1 LANEILLKKSV
12 IAVALTLASTQ
23 VVMAQDAANAPPIQ
37 KVTVTGSNIKRI
49 DSETATP
56 VQTIKREEIQRLGVN
71 SVKELVDSLTAATGS
86 LSDIGGSNSFAGGA
100 SSASLRNLGKQ
111 STLILLNS
119 RRVAPYALADYNEV
133 FTNLDALPLEA
144 VERVDILRNGGSA
157 IYGSDAV
164 AGVINIITK
173 GNYQGLSAKAD
184 HTRSLKNGVFNTT
197 KASITGGFG
206 DFAVD
211 KYNIL
216 ANVEVFH
223 RNGVVWR
230 DVIDDINPAYGK
242 KFGTVAEGSGLSFGR
257 RGTPSTF
264 SYPGNILGNA
274 TPAVAGC
281 AVKNAAK
288 LCVYDR
294 FSRFEVEPKADRTNL
309 LVSGKF
315 NLGEKLEGYSELL
328 LSNTKTKYINAFQTY
343 DSTAS
348 DTNWGDPATN
358 SSNTFAHRFLPPTH
372 PLNTSGDFAPLRY
385 RFVDSDGTR
394 TTDSSQY
401 RLLAGLKGSL
411 GKYEWDSAIGV
422 MGSKTTDR
430 QRGSFS
436 AAGFKQVIGDPSL
449 ADADGNTTDPL
460 FFNRAYKIGQINSAE
475 VTNILFPQSGYDAK
489 ISQTFWDG
497 KLTGD
502 IGAIDGRPI
511 GLALGGDLRHETFKI
526 LPFGG
531 LVTGDVVGNGVV
543 SSNASRSTSA
553 LFVEANFPVLKTLEL
568 TTAARID
575 KFPGFAAH
583 ISPKVAFR
591 FEATPALLF
600 RGTAEGGFRAPNL
613 TESATSTKFAF
624 NNGNTDPKRCDQA
637 QALANDLRNKSDS
650 LPSSDPKKAL
660 YAARAD
666 IVEQNECAGGIASI
680 VRNNPDL
687 KPETTKSWTLGFVL
701 EPIKN
706 VTFSMDY
713 WNIKRKDEIN
723 TKDAADLLA
732 AEDTLPAGVINRAGL
747 AGDKTFLD
755 ATDTSGLSL
764 AAPGQS
770 ERDKY
775 GVSKGRLISTV
786 GKFENIASTKTSG
799 IDLGAS
805 SRFNTAYGKLEL
817 GMSATY
823 LIEYREFSA
832 ALGTYGDNLAG
843 RYSYPKTT
851 ANINA
856 SMQTGKI
863 TNGLRFVY
871 SSATSLN
878 KDFSDINYT
887 NASCAGKKWTNE
899 ECGIEHTFRLDYS
912 FTYTG
917 IKNLT
922 LSANIR
928 NLTGRRT
935 PLDLRDFER
944 NGGGVIPQ
952 DSYDV
957 TGRILRLGAEY
968 KFF

>member
-1 LANEILLKKSV
+1 MANEILLKKSV

-23 VVMAQDAANAPPIQ
+23 VVMAQDAASPPIQ

-56 VQTIKREEIQRLGVN
+56 VQSIKREEIQRLGVN

-119 RRVAPYALADYNEV
+119 RRVAPFALADYNEV

-173 GNYQGLSAKAD
+173 SNYQGLSAKGD
-184 HTRSLKNGVFNTT
+184 HTRSLKNGIFNTS

-211 KYNIL
+211 KYNVL
-216 ANVEVFH
+216 ANIEVFH
-223 RNGVVWR
+223 RNSVMWR
-230 DVIDDINPAYGK
+230 DVVDDINPAYGN
-242 KFGTVAEGSGLSFGR
+242 KFAAVKEGTGLAFGR

-264 SYPGNILGNA
+264 SFPGNIIGQG
-274 TPAVAGC
+274 PVAGC
-281 AVKNAAK
+281 TVKNAAG
-288 LCVYDR
+288 LCVFDR
-294 FSRFEVEPKADRTNL
+294 YSRFQVEPEADRTNF

-315 NLGEKLEGYSELL
+315 NLGEKLEGYAEVL
-328 LSNTKTKYINAFQTY
+328 LSNTKTKYINAFTTY
-343 DSTAS
+343 DSTG
-348 DTNWGDPATN
+348 DDVTWGDPATN
-358 SSNTFAHRFLPPTH
+358 SSNTFKYRYLPPTH
-372 PLNTSGDFAPLRY
+372 PLNTTGDFAPLRY

-401 RLLAGLKGSL
+401 RVLAGLKGSL
-411 GKYEWDSAIGV
+411 GKYEWDTAIGF

-430 QRGSFS
+430 QRGSLS
-436 AAGFKQVIGDPSL
+436 AKGFKQVIGDPNL
-449 ADADGNTTDPL
+449 ADADGFTTDPL
-460 FFNRAYKIGQINSAE
+460 FFNRAYKIGQINSSE

-489 ISQTFWDG
+489 ITQTFWDG

-502 IGAIDGRPI
+502 IGTIDGRPI
-511 GLALGGDLRHETFKI
+511 GLAVGGDLRHETFKI

-531 LVTGDVVGNGVV
+531 LATGDVVGNGVV

-553 LFVEANFPVLKTLEL
+553 AFIEANFPILKTLEL

-624 NNGNTDPKRCDQA
+624 DNGNTDPKRCNQA
-637 QALANDLRNKSDS
+637 QALANDLRAASEA
-650 LPSSDPKKAL
+650 LPTSDPKKAL

-666 IVEQNECAGGIASI
+666 SVEQNECAGGIASI

-687 KPETTKSWTLGFVL
+687 KPETTKSWTVGFVL

-723 TKDAADLLA
+723 NKSAEDLLA
-732 AEDTLPAGVINRAGL
+732 AEDTLPAGVIIRGPL

-755 ATDTSGLSL
+755 ANDPSGLSL

-770 ERDKY
+770 ERTKY
-775 GVSKGRLISTV
+775 GVTKGVLLSTI

-799 IDLGAS
+799 IDLGAT
-805 SRFNTAYGKLEL
+805 SRFNTGYGKLEL
-817 GMSATY
+817 GLSATY
-823 LIEYREFSA
+823 LIEYREFNEA
-832 ALGTYGDNLAG
+832 KGGYGDNLAG
-843 RYSYPKTT
+843 RYNYPKTT

-856 SMQTGKI
+856 SLQTGKI

-878 KDFSDINYT
+878 QDFTDINYT
-887 NASCAGKKWTNE
+887 NAACAGKKWTNE

-922 LSANIR
+922 LSANLR

-944 NGGGVIPQ
+944 NGSGIIPQ
-952 DSYDV
+952 DAADV
-957 TGRILRLGAEY
+957 KGRVLRLGAEY
-968 KFF
+968 KFY